1 MMKIAKT
8 KKFLKMWPLLGFAAW
23 LLFSSFGCGKKERPT
38 IIAARNGI
46 LLFNNGTEPKGLD
59 PHIVTGV
66 PENHI
71 ISALLE
77 GLIAYHL
84 DDDSKPEPGVAERWE
99 PSENF
104 KIWTFFLRQNSLWS
118 NGDPVRA
125 QDFVYS
131 FKRMLSPNLGAEYAD
146 MLYIIEGGEAYNRG
160 EITDFEQVGVK
171 AIDDKTLRVTLVGP
185 TPYYLSMLKHYSW
198 FPVHPATIEK
208 FGNIDDRVSLW
219 SRPENFVGNG
229 AFVLSEWKVNQI
241 IRVTKSPTYW
251 DREMMKLNEIRFF
264 PIENPNTDETTFLA
278 GQAHNTNTIPVEKI
292 PYHKENNPQL
302 IHLEPYHGVYFYR
315 LNTTR
320 PPLDD
325 IRVRMALNLSVD
337 RPLLVEQVTR
347 GGQRPAYG
355 YTPDGMS
362 GYSTP
367 QPLSYDVEKAKAL
380 LAEAGFPNGE
390 GFPPMDILINTS
402 ENHKKIGEAIQEMWR
417 KNLNIPITISNQ
429 EWKVYLDAQT
439 NLQYDISRS
448 GWIADFTDPITFL
461 DMYTTGNGNNDTG
474 WSNPKYDRLINRA
487 KQANSPEEHFTA
499 LENAEKLLLTEVPIV
514 PIYWYTRVYL
524 LDPIVKNWNPKL
536 LDNRPY
542 KYIYFDL
549 DE

>member
-1 MMKIAKT
+1 MKSDRINNIS
-8 KKFLKMWPLLGFAAW
+8 KMWFLVILAAFSILLN
-23 LLFSSFGCGKKERPT
+23 SGCGKKEKPSLK
-38 IIAARNGI
+38 AAREGI
-46 LLFNNGTEPKGLD
+46 FLFNNGTEPKGLD

-71 ISALLE
+71 ISALIE
-77 GLIAYHL
+77 GLIAYHV

-99 PSENF
+99 PTENY
-104 KIWTFFLRQNSLWS
+104 KVWTFFLRKDALWS
-118 NGDPVRA
+118 NGDPVTA
-125 QDFVYS
+125 HDFVYS

-146 MLYIIEGGEAYNRG
+146 MLYIIEGGEAYNHG
-160 EITDFEQVGVK
+160 EITDFDKVGVK

-185 TPYYLSMLKHYSW
+185 TPYYLNMLKHYSW
-198 FPVHPATIEK
+198 FPVHPGTIEK

-229 AFVLSEWKVNQI
+229 AFILAEWKTNQI
-241 IRVTKSPTYW
+241 VRVTKSPTYW
-251 DREMMKLNEIRFF
+251 DRDTMKLNEIRFF

-278 GQAHNTNTIPVEKI
+278 GQAHHANTIPVDKI
-292 PYHKENNPQL
+292 PYHQKNNPEL
-302 IHLEPYHGVYFYR
+302 IRIDPYHGCYFYR
-315 LNTTR
+315 LNVTR
-320 PPLDD
+320 PPLNDL
-325 IRVRMALNLSVD
+325 RVRMALNLSID
-337 RPLLVEQVTR
+337 RPLIVTQVTK

-362 GYSTP
+362 GYTTP
-367 QPLSYDVEKAKAL
+367 QPLSYDVEKARAL
-380 LAEAGFPNGE
+380 LAEAGYPNGE
-390 GFPPMDILINTS
+390 GFPPTDILINTS
-402 ENHKKIGEAIQEMWR
+402 ENHKKIAEAIQEMWR
-417 KNLNIPITISNQ
+417 VNLNIPITISNQ

-474 WSNPKYDRLINRA
+474 WSNPEFDRLIGRA
-487 KQANSPEEHFTA
+487 KQSSTPEEHFQS
-499 LENAEKLLLTEVPIV
+499 LEAAEKLLLTEVPIV

-549 DE
+549 GE

>member
-1 MMKIAKT
+1 MITVNTKQIFKIWSLFGLAA
-8 KKFLKMWPLLGFAAW
+8 LLV
-23 LLFSSFGCGKKERPT
+23 FSSSGCGKKERPSV
-38 IIAARNGI
+38 IAARDGI

-71 ISALLE
+71 ISALIE

-99 PSENF
+99 PTENY
-104 KIWTFFLRQNSLWS
+104 KVWTFFLRDDALWS

-131 FKRMLSPNLGAEYAD
+131 FKRMLSPNLGGEYAD
-146 MLYIIEGGEAYNRG
+146 MLHIIEGGGAYNRG
-160 EITDFEQVGVK
+160 EITDFDQVGVK

-229 AFVLSEWKVNQI
+229 PFVLAEWKTNQI

-251 DREMMKLNEIRFF
+251 DKDRMKLNEIRFF
-264 PIENPNTDETTFLA
+264 PIENPSTEEIAFLA
-278 GQAHNTNTIPVEKI
+278 GQAHNTNTIPQDKI
-292 PYHKENNPQL
+292 AYHLKNNPHL
-302 IHLEPYHGVYFYR
+302 IHLDPYHGVYFYR
-315 LNTTR
+315 LNVTR
-320 PPLDD
+320 PPMDD
-325 IRVRMALNLSVD
+325 VRVRMALNLSID
-337 RPLLVEQVTR
+337 RPLIVEQVTQ

-362 GYSTP
+362 GYPTP
-367 QPLSYDVEKAKAL
+367 QPLSYDVEKARKL

-390 GFPPMDILINTS
+390 GFPPMDILINTE
-402 ENHKKIGEAIQEMWR
+402 ENHRKIAEAIQEMWR
-417 KNLNIPITISNQ
+417 INLNIPITISNQ

-487 KQANSPEEHFTA
+487 KQANSPQEHFTA
-499 LENAEKLLLTEVPIV
+499 LETAENLLLTEVPIV
-514 PIYWYTRVYL
+514 PIYWYTRTYL

>member
-524 LDPIVKNWNPKL
+524 LDPIMKNWNPKL